1 MTAPLIEL
9 RGITRTFGSGEN
21 AVQVLHGID
30 LCIAH
35 GEFVAICGQS
45 GSGKSTLMNLLG
57 CLDTPTGGQYLFE
70 GRDVARCSPDELAAL
85 RSEVFGFVFQRYN
98 LIGNETALQ
107 NVAMPAIYRGFRS
120 KVREARAKGL
130 LDRLGLEARASFR
143 PSALSGGQQQRVSI
157 ARALMNGGRVIL
169 ADEPTGA
176 LDSATGEEV
185 LRLLHGLNAE
195 GHTIILI
202 THDVGIAAQAGRVIH
217 LADGHVVGDSRV
229 GGKPPPGAA
238 PVATA
243 ATGSR
248 AASTLADSAP
258 AVPAAGQPSPVGDL
272 AAAFAMALR
281 SLRNNLFRT
290 ALTLLGIVIG
300 VAAVITMLAMGDGSK
315 AEVLQRIEAM
325 GPDLLVVRP
334 GAANIRGS
342 SDVKTLT
349 ADDAKALEG
358 MANVKRVV
366 PENGK
371 GITVRF
377 GRNDY
382 STNGVGTTAEYPV
395 ARNWAV
401 ARGQFL
407 SAADVASYSPVAVIG
422 TTVRDAIFTEGEDP
436 LGQNILIDNVPFEV
450 IGVMATKGESA
461 FGSDLDDNV
470 FVPITTGRM
479 RLFGQSHVRAIALH
493 LADMNRSE
501 ETVAAVEEVLEARHR
516 TVDFKV
522 RNMASL
528 IETTTETQNTMS
540 LLLGSIAAISLLVGG
555 IGVMNIMLVS
565 VTERVREIGIRM
577 ACGAR
582 RVQIQRQFLVE
593 AVLVCAIGG
602 LLGIGLGFAAGYAAQ
617 AFGSP
622 VIFSLPPVL
631 MAFGS
636 AFIIGVVFG
645 YLPAR
650 RAARLDP
657 IVALASE

>member
-9 RGITRTFGSGEN
+9 RGITRTYGTGDT
-21 AVQVLHGID
+21 AVRVLHGID
-30 LCIAH
+30 LSIRH
-35 GEFVAICGQS
+35 GDFVALRGQS
-45 GSGKSTLMNLLG
+45 GSGKTTLMNILG
-57 CLDTPTGGQYLFE
+57 CLDTPTSGEYLFE
-70 GRDVARCSPDELAAL
+70 GRDVSHLSADELAAL

-98 LIGNETALQ
+98 LIGTETALQ
-107 NVAMPAIYRGFRS
+107 NVAMPAIYRGQRAGE
-120 KVREARAKGL
+120 REARARSL
-130 LDRLGLEARASFR
+130 LQRLGLAARATFR

-176 LDSATGEEV
+176 LDSASGQEV
-185 LRLLHGLNAE
+185 LRLLHELHAE

-202 THDVGIAAQAGRVIH
+202 THDALVAAQARRVIEI
-217 LADGHVVGDSRV
+217 ADGLIVADCVVGDSV
-229 GGKPPPGAA
+229 GCHAGPGDAAAAHPAANVGLAPPPVRANPLGDF
-238 PVATA
+238 
-243 ATGSR
+243 
-248 AASTLADSAP
+248 AASC
-258 AVPAAGQPSPVGDL
+258 G
-272 AAAFAMALR
+272 MALR
-281 SLRNNLFRT
+281 SLRNNMFRT

-300 VAAVITMLAMGDGSK
+300 VAAVITMLAMGAGSK
-315 AEVLQRIEAM
+315 AEVLRSIEAM

-334 GAANIRGS
+334 GAPNIRGS

-349 ADDAKALEG
+349 ADDAQSLEG
-358 MANVKRVV
+358 MPNVLHVV

-382 STNGVGTTAEYPV
+382 ATNGVGTTAEYPL
-395 ARNWAV
+395 ARSWEV
-401 ARGQFL
+401 LRGQFL
-407 SAADVASYSPVAVIG
+407 SDTDVASYAPVAVIG
-422 TTVRDAIFTEGEDP
+422 TTVRDALFTEGEDP
-436 LGQNILIDNVPFEV
+436 IGQRVLIENVPFEV
-450 IGVMATKGESA
+450 IGVMSTKGESA

-479 RLFGQSHVRAIALH
+479 RLFGQSHVRAIALQ
-493 LADMNRSE
+493 LGDMTRSE
-501 ETVAAVEEVLEARHR
+501 ETSAAVEDVIAARHR
-516 TVDFKV
+516 MVDFKV

-528 IETTTETQNTMS
+528 IETATETQNTMS

-565 VTERVREIGIRM
+565 VTERIREIGIRM

-582 RVQIQRQFLVE
+582 RLQIQMQFLVE
-593 AVLVCAIGG
+593 AVLVCAFGG
-602 LLGIGLGFAAGYAAQ
+602 LIGVALGFAAGYAAQ

-636 AFIIGVVFG
+636 AFLVGVLFG
-645 YLPAR
+645 FLPAR

-657 IVALASE
+657 VVALASE

>member
-1 MTAPLIEL
+1 MTTPIIEL
-9 RGITRTFGSGEN
+9 RSITRTYGSGDA

-30 LCIAH
+30 LQIAR
-35 GEFVAICGQS
+35 GEFIAICGQS
-45 GSGKSTLMNLLG
+45 GSGKSTLMNILG
-57 CLDTPTGGQYLFE
+57 CLDTPTSGQYLFE
-70 GRDVARCSPDELAAL
+70 GHDVAHCSPDELAAL

-98 LIGNETALQ
+98 LIGTETALQ
-107 NVAMPAIYRGFRS
+107 NVAMPALYRGAGS
-120 KVREARAKGL
+120 QVREARAQQL
-130 LDRLGLEARASFR
+130 LQRLGLADRANFR

-185 LRLLHGLNAE
+185 LRLLHELHAE

-202 THDVGIAAQAGRVIH
+202 THDVGIAVQADRVVHIG
-217 LADGHVVGDSRV
+217 DGNII
-229 GGKPPPGAA
+229 GG
-238 PVATA
+238 
-243 ATGSR
+243 
-248 AASTLADSAP
+248 
-258 AVPAAGQPSPVGDL
+258 AVPAAPAAATAAVEVVATRPVAGQVEPEPIHANPVGDF
-272 AAAFAMALR
+272 AASFGMALR

-290 ALTLLGIVIG
+290 SLTLLGIVIG

-315 AEVLQRIEAM
+315 AEVLRSIEAM

-334 GAANIRGS
+334 GAPNIRGS
-342 SDVKTLT
+342 SDIKTLT
-349 ADDAKALEG
+349 AEDGKALEG
-358 MANVKRVV
+358 LPNVLRVV

-371 GITVRF
+371 GVTARF

-382 STNGVGTTAEYPV
+382 STNGVGTTAEYPL
-395 ARNWAV
+395 ARNWALLQ
-401 ARGQFL
+401 GQFF
-407 SAADVASYSPVAVIG
+407 SEADVASYAPVAVIG

-436 LGQNILIDNVPFEV
+436 VGQSILIASVPFEI
-450 IGVMATKGESA
+450 IGVMASKGESA
-461 FGSDLDDNV
+461 FGSDLDDNI
-470 FVPITTGRM
+470 FVPITTGRI

-501 ETVAAVEEVLEARHR
+501 ETAAAVSETLEARHR
-516 TVDFKV
+516 TADFQV

-528 IETTTETQNTMS
+528 IETATQTQNTMS

-565 VTERVREIGIRM
+565 VTERIREIGIRM

-582 RVQIQRQFLVE
+582 RLQIQLQFLVE
-593 AVLVCAIGG
+593 AVLVCAFGG
-602 LLGIGLGFAAGYAAQ
+602 LIGVGLGFAAGYAAR

-636 AFIIGVVFG
+636 AFVVGVVFG
-645 YLPAR
+645 FLPAR

-657 IVALASE
+657 VVALASE

>member
-1 MTAPLIEL
+1 M
-9 RGITRTFGSGEN
+9 
-21 AVQVLHGID
+21 LHGID
-30 LCIAH
+30 LAIGH

-45 GSGKSTLMNLLG
+45 GSGKSTLMNILG
-57 CLDTPTGGQYLFE
+57 CLDTPTSGQYLFE
-70 GRDVARCSPDELAAL
+70 GRDVAHCSPDELAAL

-98 LIGNETALQ
+98 LIGTETALD
-107 NVAMPAIYRGFRS
+107 NVALPALYRGLGGAA
-120 KVREARAKGL
+120 REARARDL
-130 LDRLGLEARASFR
+130 LQRLGLEARATFR
-143 PSALSGGQQQRVSI
+143 PSELSGGQQQRVSI

-185 LRLLHGLNAE
+185 LALLHELNAE

-217 LADGHVVGDSRV
+217 LGDGRIVGDS
-229 GGKPPPGAA
+229 AH
-238 PVATA
+238 
-243 ATGSR
+243 
-248 AASTLADSAP
+248 L
-258 AVPAAGQPSPVGDL
+258 QQL
-272 AAAFAMALR
+272 AAADAAVARGDVRVVEAAQGDASVAPGLLAGIPPALGMALR

-290 ALTLLGIVIG
+290 LLTLLGIVIG

-315 AEVLQRIEAM
+315 AEVLRSIEAM

-334 GAANIRGS
+334 GAPNIRGS

-349 ADDAKALEG
+349 VDDGKALEG
-358 MANVKRVV
+358 MPNVLRVV

-371 GITVRF
+371 GVTVRF

-382 STNGVGTTAEYPV
+382 STNGVGTTAEYPI
-395 ARNWAV
+395 ARNWDLLQ
-401 ARGQFL
+401 GQFF
-407 SAADVASYSPVAVIG
+407 SEADVASYAPVAVIG

-436 LGQNILIDNVPFEV
+436 VGQSILIDSVPFEI
-450 IGVMATKGESA
+450 IGVMTSKGESA

-479 RLFGQSHVRAIALH
+479 RLFGQSNVRAIALH

-501 ETVAAVEEVLEARHR
+501 ETAAAVEEIIEARHR

-528 IETTTETQNTMS
+528 IETATQTQNTMS

-565 VTERVREIGIRM
+565 VTERIREIGIRM

-582 RVQIQRQFLVE
+582 RLQIQLQFLIE
-593 AVLVCAIGG
+593 AVLVCALGG
-602 LLGIGLGFAAGYAAQ
+602 LIGVGLGFAAGYAAR

-636 AFIIGVVFG
+636 AFVVGVVFG

-657 IVALASE
+657 VVALASE

>member
-9 RGITRTFGSGEN
+9 RGITRTYGTGDT
-21 AVQVLHGID
+21 AVRVLHGID
-30 LCIAH
+30 LSIRH
-35 GEFVAICGQS
+35 GDFVALRGQS
-45 GSGKSTLMNLLG
+45 GSGKTTLMNILG
-57 CLDTPTGGQYLFE
+57 CLDTPTSGEYLFE
-70 GRDVARCSPDELAAL
+70 GRDVSHLSADELAAL

-98 LIGNETALQ
+98 LIGTETALQ
-107 NVAMPAIYRGFRS
+107 NVAMPAIYRGQRAGE
-120 KVREARAKGL
+120 REARARSL
-130 LDRLGLEARASFR
+130 LQRLGLAARATFR

-176 LDSATGEEV
+176 LDSASGQEV
-185 LRLLHGLNAE
+185 LRLLHELHAE

-202 THDVGIAAQAGRVIH
+202 THDALVAAQARRVIEI
-217 LADGHVVGDSRV
+217 ADGLIVADCVVGDSV
-229 GGKPPPGAA
+229 GCHAGPGDAAAAHPAANVGLAPPPVRANPLGDF
-238 PVATA
+238 
-243 ATGSR
+243 
-248 AASTLADSAP
+248 AASC
-258 AVPAAGQPSPVGDL
+258 G
-272 AAAFAMALR
+272 MALR
-281 SLRNNLFRT
+281 SLRNNMFRT

-300 VAAVITMLAMGDGSK
+300 VAAVITMLAMGAGSK
-315 AEVLQRIEAM
+315 AEVLRSIEAM

-334 GAANIRGS
+334 GAPNIRGS

-349 ADDAKALEG
+349 ADDAQSLEG
-358 MANVKRVV
+358 MPNVLHVV

-382 STNGVGTTAEYPV
+382 ATNGVGTTAEYPL
-395 ARNWAV
+395 ARSWEV
-401 ARGQFL
+401 LRGQFL
-407 SAADVASYSPVAVIG
+407 SDTDVASYAPVAVIG
-422 TTVRDAIFTEGEDP
+422 TTVRDALFTEGEDP
-436 LGQNILIDNVPFEV
+436 IGQRVLIENVPFEV
-450 IGVMATKGESA
+450 IGVMSTKGESA

-479 RLFGQSHVRAIALH
+479 RLFGQSHVRAIALQ
-493 LADMNRSE
+493 LGDMNRSE
-501 ETVAAVEEVLEARHR
+501 ETSAAVEDVIAARHR
-516 TVDFKV
+516 MVDFKV

-528 IETTTETQNTMS
+528 IETATETQNTMS

-565 VTERVREIGIRM
+565 VTERIREIGIRM

-582 RVQIQRQFLVE
+582 RLQIQMQFLVE
-593 AVLVCAIGG
+593 AVLVCAFGG
-602 LLGIGLGFAAGYAAQ
+602 LIGVALGFAAGYAAQ

-636 AFIIGVVFG
+636 AFLVGVLFG
-645 YLPAR
+645 FLPAR

-657 IVALASE
+657 VVALASE

>member
-1 MTAPLIEL
+1 MTTPIIEL
-9 RGITRTFGSGEN
+9 RGITRTYGSGDA
-21 AVQVLHGID
+21 AVEVLHGID
-30 LCIAH
+30 LQIAR

-45 GSGKSTLMNLLG
+45 GSGKSTLMNILG

-70 GRDVARCSPDELAAL
+70 GRDVAHCSPDELAAL

-98 LIGNETALQ
+98 LIGTETALQ
-107 NVAMPAIYRGFRS
+107 NVAMPALYRGAGS
-120 KVREARAKGL
+120 QVREARAQQL
-130 LDRLGLEARASFR
+130 LQRLGLADRATFR

-185 LRLLHGLNAE
+185 LRLLHELHAE

-202 THDVGIAAQAGRVIH
+202 THDAGIAVQAGRVIH
-217 LADGHVVGDSRV
+217 LGDGRITGD
-229 GGKPPPGAA
+229 
-238 PVATA
+238 
-243 ATGSR
+243 
-248 AASTLADSAP
+248 
-258 AVPAAGQPSPVGDL
+258 AVPAAAGAVVAASARPANAEPEPEPLHANPVGDL
-272 AAAFAMALR
+272 AASFGMALR

-290 ALTLLGIVIG
+290 SLTLLGIVIG

-315 AEVLQRIEAM
+315 AEVLRSIEAM

-334 GAANIRGS
+334 GAPNIRGS

-349 ADDAKALEG
+349 AEDGRALEG
-358 MANVKRVV
+358 MANVRRVV

-371 GITVRF
+371 GVTARF

-382 STNGVGTTAEYPV
+382 STNGVGTTSEYPL
-395 ARNWAV
+395 ARNWALLQ
-401 ARGQFL
+401 GQFF
-407 SAADVASYSPVAVIG
+407 SDADVASYAPVAVIG

-436 LGQNILIDNVPFEV
+436 VGQSILIDSVPFEI
-450 IGVMATKGESA
+450 IGVMSTKGESA
-461 FGSDLDDNV
+461 FGSDLDDNI

-501 ETVAAVEEVLEARHR
+501 ETAAAVEEVLEARHR

-528 IETTTETQNTMS
+528 IETATETQNTMS

-565 VTERVREIGIRM
+565 VTERIREIGIRM

-582 RVQIQRQFLVE
+582 RLQIQLQFLVE
-593 AVLVCAIGG
+593 AVLVCAFGG
-602 LLGIGLGFAAGYAAQ
+602 LIGVGLGFAAGYVAR

-636 AFIIGVVFG
+636 AFVVGVVFG
-645 YLPAR
+645 FLPAR

-657 IVALASE
+657 VVALASE

>member
-1 MTAPLIEL
+1 MVAPLIEL
-9 RGITRTFGSGEN
+9 RAITRTFGTGDT
-21 AVQVLHGID
+21 AVRVLHGID
-30 LCIAH
+30 LCIGH

-45 GSGKSTLMNLLG
+45 GSGKSTLMNILG
-57 CLDTPTGGQYLFE
+57 CLDTPTSGQYLVE
-70 GRDVARCSPDELAAL
+70 GRDVAHCSADELAAL

-98 LIGNETALQ
+98 LIGTETALQ
-107 NVAMPAIYRGFRS
+107 NVAMPAIYRGLGS
-120 KVREARAKGL
+120 KLREARAKRL
-130 LDRLGLEARASFR
+130 LDRLGLEARATFR

-185 LRLLHGLNAE
+185 LRLLHELHAE

-202 THDVGIAAQAGRVIH
+202 THDAGIAARAGRVIQ
-217 LADGHVVGDSRV
+217 LGDGRIVGDSRRDADHA
-229 GGKPPPGAA
+229 GGGCQPAA
-238 PVATA
+238 PTGTADGPASGAGGAVAP
-243 ATGSR
+243 GR
-248 AASTLADSAP
+248 NGLA
-258 AVPAAGQPSPVGDL
+258 GDL

-334 GAANIRGS
+334 GAPNIRGS

-358 MANVKRVV
+358 LPNVLRVV

-382 STNGVGTTAEYPV
+382 ATNGVGTTAEYPR
-395 ARNWAV
+395 ARNWGLLA
-401 ARGQFL
+401 GQFL
-407 SAADVASYSPVAVIG
+407 AEADVASYAPVAVIG

-436 LGQNILIDNVPFEV
+436 VGQVILIDNVPFEV
-450 IGVMATKGESA
+450 IGVMSTKGESA

-479 RLFGQSHVRAIALH
+479 RLFGQTHVRAIALH

-501 ETVAAVEEVLEARHR
+501 ETAAVVEEVLEARHR
-516 TVDFKV
+516 TADFRV

-528 IETTTETQNTMS
+528 IETATETQNTMS

-565 VTERVREIGIRM
+565 VTERFREIGIRM

-582 RVQIQRQFLVE
+582 RLQIQLQFLVE

-602 LLGIGLGFAAGYAAQ
+602 LIGVGLGFGAGYVAST
-617 AFGSP
+617 FGSP

-636 AFIIGVVFG
+636 AFLVGVVFG
-645 YLPAR
+645 FLPAR

-657 IVALASE
+657 VVALASE

>member
-9 RGITRTFGSGEN
+9 RRITRTYGTGDT
-21 AVQVLHGID
+21 AVRVLHGID
-30 LCIAH
+30 LSIRH
-35 GEFVAICGQS
+35 GDFVALRGQS
-45 GSGKSTLMNLLG
+45 GSGKTTLMNILG
-57 CLDTPTGGQYLFE
+57 CLDTPTSGEYLFE
-70 GRDVARCSPDELAAL
+70 GRDVSHLSADELAAL

-98 LIGNETALQ
+98 LIGTETALQ
-107 NVAMPAIYRGFRS
+107 NVAMPAIYRGQRAS
-120 KVREARAKGL
+120 EREARAQSL
-130 LDRLGLEARASFR
+130 LQRLGLAARATFR

-176 LDSATGEEV
+176 LDSASGQEV
-185 LRLLHGLNAE
+185 LRLLHELHAE

-202 THDVGIAAQAGRVIH
+202 THDAGVAAQARRVIEIADGLIVSDRVVGETDSQPVSPGASAAAH
-217 LADGHVVGDSRV
+217 PLADVGLA
-229 GGKPPPGAA
+229 PPPARANPMGDF
-238 PVATA
+238 
-243 ATGSR
+243 
-248 AASTLADSAP
+248 AASC
-258 AVPAAGQPSPVGDL
+258 G
-272 AAAFAMALR
+272 MALR

-300 VAAVITMLAMGDGSK
+300 VAAVITMLAMGAGSK
-315 AEVLQRIEAM
+315 AEVLRSIEAM

-334 GAANIRGS
+334 GAPNIRGS

-358 MANVKRVV
+358 MPNVLRVV

-382 STNGVGTTAEYPV
+382 STNGVGTTSEYPA
-395 ARNWAV
+395 ARSWEV
-401 ARGQFL
+401 LRGQFF
-407 SAADVASYSPVAVIG
+407 SDTDVASYAPVAVIG
-422 TTVRDAIFTEGEDP
+422 TTVRDALFTEGEDP
-436 LGQNILIDNVPFEV
+436 IGQRILIENVPFEV
-450 IGVMATKGESA
+450 IGVMSTKGESA

-479 RLFGQSHVRAIALH
+479 RLFGQSHVRAIALQ

-501 ETVAAVEEVLEARHR
+501 ETSAAVEDVIAARHR
-516 TVDFKV
+516 MVDFKV

-528 IETTTETQNTMS
+528 IETATETQNTMS

-565 VTERVREIGIRM
+565 VTERIREIGIRM

-582 RVQIQRQFLVE
+582 RLQIQMQFLVE
-593 AVLVCAIGG
+593 AVLVCAFGG
-602 LLGIGLGFAAGYAAQ
+602 LIGVALGFAAGYAAQ

-636 AFIIGVVFG
+636 AFLVGVLFG

-657 IVALASE
+657 VVALASE

>member
-9 RGITRTFGSGEN
+9 RGITRTYGTGDT
-21 AVQVLHGID
+21 AVRVLHGID
-30 LCIAH
+30 LSIRH
-35 GEFVAICGQS
+35 GDFVALRGQS
-45 GSGKSTLMNLLG
+45 GSGKTTLMNILG
-57 CLDTPTGGQYLFE
+57 CLDTPTSGEYLFE
-70 GRDVARCSPDELAAL
+70 GRDVSHLSADELAAL

-98 LIGNETALQ
+98 LIGTETALQ
-107 NVAMPAIYRGFRS
+107 NVAMPAIYRGQRAGE
-120 KVREARAKGL
+120 REARARSL
-130 LDRLGLEARASFR
+130 LQRLGLAARATFR

-176 LDSATGEEV
+176 LDSASGQEV
-185 LRLLHGLNAE
+185 LRLLHELHAE

-202 THDVGIAAQAGRVIH
+202 THDALVAAQARRVIEI
-217 LADGHVVGDSRV
+217 ADGLIVADCVVGDSV
-229 GGKPPPGAA
+229 GCHAGPGDAAAAHPAADVGLAPPPVRANPLGDFAA
-238 PVATA
+238 CC
-243 ATGSR
+243 G
-248 AASTLADSAP
+248 
-258 AVPAAGQPSPVGDL
+258 
-272 AAAFAMALR
+272 MALR
-281 SLRNNLFRT
+281 SLRNNMFRT

-300 VAAVITMLAMGDGSK
+300 VAAVITMLAMGAGSK
-315 AEVLQRIEAM
+315 AEVLRSIEAM

-334 GAANIRGS
+334 GAPNIRGS

-349 ADDAKALEG
+349 ADDAQSLEG
-358 MANVKRVV
+358 MPNVLHVV

-382 STNGVGTTAEYPV
+382 ATNGVGTTAEYPL
-395 ARNWAV
+395 ARSWEV
-401 ARGQFL
+401 LRGQFL
-407 SAADVASYSPVAVIG
+407 SDTDVASYAPVAVIG
-422 TTVRDAIFTEGEDP
+422 TTVRDALFTEGEDP
-436 LGQNILIDNVPFEV
+436 IGQRVLIENVPFEV
-450 IGVMATKGESA
+450 IGVMSTKGESA

-479 RLFGQSHVRAIALH
+479 RLFGQSHVRAIALQ
-493 LADMNRSE
+493 LGDMNRSE
-501 ETVAAVEEVLEARHR
+501 ETSAAVEDVIAARHR
-516 TVDFKV
+516 MVDFKV

-528 IETTTETQNTMS
+528 IETATETQNTLS

-565 VTERVREIGIRM
+565 VTERIREIGIRM

-582 RVQIQRQFLVE
+582 RLQIQMQFLVE
-593 AVLVCAIGG
+593 AVLVCAFGG
-602 LLGIGLGFAAGYAAQ
+602 LIGVALGFAAGYAAQ

-636 AFIIGVVFG
+636 AFLVGVLFG
-645 YLPAR
+645 FLPAR

-657 IVALASE
+657 VVALASE

>member
-1 MTAPLIEL
+1 MQPLIDL
-9 RGITRTFGSGEN
+9 RGITRTYGSGDT

-30 LCIAH
+30 LAIGH

-45 GSGKSTLMNLLG
+45 GSGKSTLMNILG
-57 CLDTPTGGQYLFE
+57 CLDRPTTGTYRFE
-70 GRDVARCSPDELAAL
+70 GRDVAACSPDELAAL

-98 LIGNETALQ
+98 LIGTETALD
-107 NVAMPAIYRGFRS
+107 NVALPALYQGLS
-120 KVREARAKGL
+120 AAAREARAHAL
-130 LDRLGLEARASFR
+130 LQRLGLEARATFR
-143 PSALSGGQQQRVSI
+143 PAALSGGQQQRVSI

-185 LRLLHGLNAE
+185 LALLHALNAE

-202 THDVGIAAQAGRVIH
+202 THDAGIAAQAGRVIH
-217 LADGHVVGDSRV
+217 LGDGRIVSDSANDRPQRAPALAPAASAGSTV
-229 GGKPPPGAA
+229 PGRRSD
-238 PVATA
+238 ATA
-243 ATGSR
+243 GV
-248 AASTLADSAP
+248 LAGL
-258 AVPAAGQPSPVGDL
+258 VPALG
-272 AAAFAMALR
+272 MAVR

-290 ALTLLGIVIG
+290 SLTLLGIVIG

-315 AEVLQRIEAM
+315 AQVLRSIEAM

-334 GAANIRGS
+334 GAPNIRGS

-349 ADDAKALEG
+349 AEDARALEG
-358 MANVKRVV
+358 LPNVLRVV

-371 GITVRF
+371 GVTVRF

-382 STNGVGTTAEYPV
+382 ATNGVGTTGEYPR
-395 ARNWAV
+395 ARNWRVTA
-401 ARGQFL
+401 GQFFGD
-407 SAADVASYSPVAVIG
+407 ADVASFAPVVVIG
-422 TTVRDAIFTEGEDP
+422 TTVRDALFTEGEDP
-436 LGQNILIDNVPFEV
+436 IGQSILIDSVPFEV

-461 FGSDLDDNV
+461 FGSDLDDNI
-470 FVPITTGRM
+470 FVPLTTGRM

-501 ETVAAVEEVLEARHR
+501 ATAAAVEEIVEARHR

-528 IETTTETQNTMS
+528 IETATETQNTMS

-565 VTERVREIGIRM
+565 VTERIREIGIRM

-582 RVQIQRQFLVE
+582 RLQIQLQFLVE
-593 AVLVCAIGG
+593 AVMVCAFGG
-602 LLGIGLGFAAGYAAQ
+602 LIGVGLGFAAGYVAQ
-617 AFGSP
+617 ALGSP

-636 AFIIGVVFG
+636 AFIVGVFFG
-645 YLPAR
+645 YVPAR

-657 IVALASE
+657 VVALASE

>member
-1 MTAPLIEL
+1 
-9 RGITRTFGSGEN
+9 
-21 AVQVLHGID
+21 
-30 LCIAH
+30 
-35 GEFVAICGQS
+35 
-45 GSGKSTLMNLLG
+45 
-57 CLDTPTGGQYLFE
+57 
-70 GRDVARCSPDELAAL
+70 
-85 RSEVFGFVFQRYN
+85 
-98 LIGNETALQ
+98 
-107 NVAMPAIYRGFRS
+107 MPALYRGAGS
-120 KVREARAKGL
+120 QVREARAQQL
-130 LDRLGLEARASFR
+130 LQRLGLADRATFR

-185 LRLLHGLNAE
+185 LRLLHELHAE

-202 THDVGIAAQAGRVIH
+202 THDAGIAVQAGRVIH
-217 LADGHVVGDSRV
+217 LGDGRITGD
-229 GGKPPPGAA
+229 
-238 PVATA
+238 
-243 ATGSR
+243 
-248 AASTLADSAP
+248 
-258 AVPAAGQPSPVGDL
+258 AVPAAAGAVVAASARPANAEPEPEPLHANPVGDL
-272 AAAFAMALR
+272 AASFGMALR

-290 ALTLLGIVIG
+290 SLTLLGIVIG

-315 AEVLQRIEAM
+315 AEVLRSIEAM

-334 GAANIRGS
+334 GAPNIRGS

-349 ADDAKALEG
+349 AEDGRALEG
-358 MANVKRVV
+358 MANVRRVV

-371 GITVRF
+371 GVTARF

-382 STNGVGTTAEYPV
+382 STNGVGTTSEYPL
-395 ARNWAV
+395 ARNWALLQ
-401 ARGQFL
+401 GQFF
-407 SAADVASYSPVAVIG
+407 SDADVASYAPVAVIG

-436 LGQNILIDNVPFEV
+436 VGQSILIDSVPFEI
-450 IGVMATKGESA
+450 IGVMSTKGESA
-461 FGSDLDDNV
+461 FGSDLDDNI

-501 ETVAAVEEVLEARHR
+501 ETAAAVEEVLEARHR

-528 IETTTETQNTMS
+528 IETATETQNTMS

-565 VTERVREIGIRM
+565 VTERIREIGIRM

-582 RVQIQRQFLVE
+582 RLQIQLQFLVE
-593 AVLVCAIGG
+593 AVLVCAFGG
-602 LLGIGLGFAAGYAAQ
+602 LIGVGLGFAAGYVAR

-636 AFIIGVVFG
+636 AFVVGVVFG
-645 YLPAR
+645 FLPAR

-657 IVALASE
+657 VVALASE

>member
-1 MTAPLIEL
+1 MTAALIEL
-9 RGITRTFGSGEN
+9 RGITRTYGSGDT
-21 AVQVLHGID
+21 AVQVLYGLD
-30 LCIAH
+30 LDIGD
-35 GEFVAICGQS
+35 GEFVAIRGQS
-45 GSGKSTLMNLLG
+45 GSGKTTLMNILG
-57 CLDTPTGGQYLFE
+57 CLDTPTAGHYLFD
-70 GRDVARCSPDELAAL
+70 GRDVAHYSADELAAL

-98 LIGNETALQ
+98 LIGTETALQ
-107 NVAMPAIYRGFRS
+107 NVAMPAIYRGLGAGE
-120 KVREARAKGL
+120 RETRAQQL
-130 LDRLGLEARASFR
+130 LQRLGLAARADYR

-176 LDSATGEEV
+176 LDSGSGAEV
-185 LRLLHGLNAE
+185 LALLHELHAE
-195 GHTIILI
+195 GHTIVLI
-202 THDVGIAAQAGRVIH
+202 THDAAVAAQAQRVIEI
-217 LADGHVVGDSRV
+217 ADGRIVSDS
-229 GGKPPPGAA
+229 PNPAA
-238 PVATA
+238 PAEPP
-243 ATGSR
+243 
-248 AASTLADSAP
+248 AP
-258 AVPAAGQPSPVGDL
+258 AVRLDDGPPPAGHANPVGDL
-272 AAAFAMALR
+272 AASFGMALR

-315 AEVLQRIEAM
+315 AEVLRSIEAM

-334 GAANIRGS
+334 GAPNIRGS

-349 ADDAKALEG
+349 AEDAVALEG
-358 MANVKRVV
+358 MPNVLRVV

-371 GITVRF
+371 GVTARF

-382 STNGVGTTAEYPV
+382 STNGVGTTSEYPA
-395 ARNWAV
+395 ARNWALQ
-401 ARGQFL
+401 RGQFF
-407 SAADVASYSPVAVIG
+407 SEADVASYAPVAVIG
-422 TTVRDAIFTEGEDP
+422 TTVRDALFTEGEDP
-436 LGQNILIDNVPFEV
+436 VGQSILLDSVPFEV
-450 IGVMATKGESA
+450 IGVMSTKGESA
-461 FGSDLDDNV
+461 FGTDLDDNI
-470 FVPITTGRM
+470 FVPLTTGRM

-501 ETVAAVEEVLEARHR
+501 ETAAAVEEVIEARHR

-528 IETTTETQNTMS
+528 IETATQTQNTMS

-565 VTERVREIGIRM
+565 VTERIREIGIRM

-582 RVQIQRQFLVE
+582 RLQIQLQFLVE
-593 AVLVCAIGG
+593 AVLVCAFGG
-602 LLGIGLGFAAGYAAQ
+602 LIGVGLGFAAGYVARAL
-617 AFGSP
+617 GSP
-622 VIFSLPPVL
+622 VIFSLAPVL

-636 AFIIGVVFG
+636 AFVVGVVFG

-657 IVALASE
+657 VVALASE

>member
-1 MTAPLIEL
+1 
-9 RGITRTFGSGEN
+9 
-21 AVQVLHGID
+21 
-30 LCIAH
+30 
-35 GEFVAICGQS
+35 
-45 GSGKSTLMNLLG
+45 
-57 CLDTPTGGQYLFE
+57 
-70 GRDVARCSPDELAAL
+70 
-85 RSEVFGFVFQRYN
+85 
-98 LIGNETALQ
+98 
-107 NVAMPAIYRGFRS
+107 
-120 KVREARAKGL
+120 
-130 LDRLGLEARASFR
+130 
-143 PSALSGGQQQRVSI
+143 
-157 ARALMNGGRVIL
+157 MNGGRVIL

-185 LRLLHGLNAE
+185 LRLLRELHAR

-202 THDVGIAAQAGRVIH
+202 THDAGIAGQAGRVIH
-217 LADGHVVGDSRV
+217 LGDGRIVGDDRV
-229 GGKPPPGAA
+229 GPPADAGVP
-238 PVATA
+238 
-243 ATGSR
+243 
-248 AASTLADSAP
+248 LADAVDRGAP
-258 AVPAAGQPSPVGDL
+258 LPAPGQAGAVGDL
-272 AAAFAMALR
+272 AAAFAMAMR

-290 ALTLLGIVIG
+290 SLTLLGIVIG

-334 GAANIRGS
+334 GAPNIRGS

-349 ADDAKALEG
+349 ADDGKALEG
-358 MANVKRVV
+358 MPNVRRVV

-395 ARNWAV
+395 ARSWQV
-401 ARGQFL
+401 LSGQFL
-407 SAADVASYSPVAVIG
+407 TDADIASYAPVAVIG
-422 TTVRDAIFTEGEDP
+422 TTVRDAIFTEGENP
-436 LGQNILIDNVPFEV
+436 VGQSILIENVPFEV
-450 IGVMATKGESA
+450 IGVMSTKGESA

-479 RLFGQSHVRAIALH
+479 RLFGQSHVRAIALQ
-493 LADMNRSE
+493 LVDMNRSE

-528 IETTTETQNTMS
+528 IETATETQNTMS

-565 VTERVREIGIRM
+565 VTERIREIGIRM

-593 AVLVCAIGG
+593 AVMVCAIGG
-602 LLGIGLGFAAGYAAQ
+602 LLGVGFGFVAGYVARAL
-617 AFGSP
+617 GSP

-636 AFIIGVVFG
+636 AFAVGVVFG

-657 IVALASE
+657 VVALASE

>member
-1 MTAPLIEL
+1 MTAPLIDL
-9 RGITRTFGSGEN
+9 RGITRTYGAGEN

-30 LCIAH
+30 LSIAH

-45 GSGKSTLMNLLG
+45 GSGKSTLMNILG

-70 GRDVARCSPDELAAL
+70 GRDVARCSADELAAL
-85 RSEVFGFVFQRYN
+85 RSEVFGFIFQRYN
-98 LIGNETALQ
+98 LIGTETALQ
-107 NVAMPAIYRGFRS
+107 NVAMPAIYRGLS
-120 KVREARAKGL
+120 GKLREGRAKHL
-130 LDRLGLEARASFR
+130 LDRLGLEARATFR
-143 PSALSGGQQQRVSI
+143 PAALSGGQQQRVSI

-185 LRLLHGLNAE
+185 LRLLRELHAR

-202 THDVGIAAQAGRVIH
+202 THDAGIAGQAGRVIH
-217 LADGHVVGDSRV
+217 LGDGRIVGDDRV
-229 GGKPPPGAA
+229 GPPADAGVP
-238 PVATA
+238 
-243 ATGSR
+243 
-248 AASTLADSAP
+248 LADAVDRGAP
-258 AVPAAGQPSPVGDL
+258 LPAPGQAGAVGDL
-272 AAAFAMALR
+272 AAAFAMAMR

-290 ALTLLGIVIG
+290 SLTLLGIVIG

-334 GAANIRGS
+334 GAPNVRGS

-349 ADDAKALEG
+349 ADDGKALEG
-358 MANVKRVV
+358 MPNVRRVV

-395 ARNWAV
+395 ARSWQV
-401 ARGQFL
+401 LSGQFL
-407 SAADVASYSPVAVIG
+407 TEADIASYAPVAVIG
-422 TTVRDAIFTEGEDP
+422 TTVRDAIFTEGENP
-436 LGQNILIDNVPFEV
+436 VGQSILIENVPFEV
-450 IGVMATKGESA
+450 IGVMSTKGESA

-479 RLFGQSHVRAIALH
+479 RLFGQSHVRAIALQ

-528 IETTTETQNTMS
+528 IETATETQNTMS

-565 VTERVREIGIRM
+565 VTERIREIGIRM

-593 AVLVCAIGG
+593 AVMVCAIGG
-602 LLGIGLGFAAGYAAQ
+602 LLGVGFGFVAGYVARAL
-617 AFGSP
+617 GSP

-636 AFIIGVVFG
+636 AFAVGVVFG

-657 IVALASE
+657 VVALASE